1 MLSDN
6 TEMTVTWTELTKDLI
21 DLGYQV
27 WKVVAPVVASDS
39 PEGHLP
45 MDNVSSYVLIFI
57 QKTIEKNIA
66 AFGLNRQVKCSLYY
80 LINLGLRRRP

>member
-1 MLSDN
+1 
-6 TEMTVTWTELTKDLI
+6 MTVTWTELTKDLI

-45 MDNVSSYVLIFI
+45 MDNVRITFISFLFKFYVLICI
-57 QKTIEKNIA
+57 QETIEKN
-66 AFGLNRQVKCSLYY
+66 KH
-80 LINLGLRRRP
+80 

>member
-1 MLSDN
+1 MLLDN
-6 TEMTVTWTELTKDLI
+6 TEMTATWTELTKDLI

-45 MDNVSSYVLIFI
+45 MDNVRFTFFILLISLRLYFI
-57 QKTIEKNIA
+57 WHSAN
-66 AFGLNRQVKCSLYY
+66 NRRK
-80 LINLGLRRRP
+80 INFEV

>member
-1 MLSDN
+1 MLSDS
-6 TEMTVTWTELTKDLI
+6 TEITASWTDLTKDLI

-45 MDNVSSYVLIFI
+45 MDSVRFSFI
-57 QKTIEKNIA
+57 ILPVNKKFSDLSIVTHWN
-66 AFGLNRQVKCSLYY
+66 GLESEEC
-80 LINLGLRRRP
+80 